1 MERERCKV
9 HRITLRHQLNTR
21 TMSHDAHRHYRKDYT
36 RSVLSEDSAGD
47 DPMALFGRW
56 LHDAEEAEVPEPN
69 AFVLAT
75 AGSLTISCRVVLLRG
90 FDARGFQ
97 FYTNYNSR
105 KAMDL
110 ERDPRAAMTFFWPDL
125 ERQVRVEGRAV
136 QVDAQE
142 SDAYFNLRP
151 LESRIGAWSSDQS
164 RPVENREQLEQRYAR
179 WKERFAEGEVP
190 RPLHWGGYRI
200 EPVRIEFW
208 QGRSNRLHDRLAYER
223 LSDGDWVR
231 VRLQP

>member
-1 MERERCKV
+1 MD
-9 HRITLRHQLNTR
+9 N
-21 TMSHDAHRHYRKDYT
+21 DAHRHYRKDYT
-36 RSVLSEDSAGD
+36 RSILDEATAGD
-47 DPMALFGRW
+47 DPIALFGRW
-56 LHDAEEAEVPEPN
+56 LRDAEQAEVPEPN

-97 FYTNYNSR
+97 FFTNYNSR

-110 ERDPRAAMTFFWPDL
+110 ERDPRAAMNFFWPDL

-142 SDAYFNLRP
+142 SDEYFNTRP

-164 RPVENREQLEQRYAR
+164 RPVDDREQLEQRYAR
-179 WKERFAEGEVP
+179 WQERFAQGEVP

-208 QGRSNRLHDRLAYER
+208 QGRSNRMHDRLAYER
-223 LSDGDWVR
+223 MSDSEWIR